1 MSIVNKT
8 QIKGGIFP
16 QFFST
21 YITQLYKNVTK
32 LMKIYAILLPT
43 ISCCHKSTAKV
54 VQKMYG
60 SNYGN
65 HLHLNAGDFNT
76 STDLRKEKR
85 NKN

>member
-1 MSIVNKT
+1 
-8 QIKGGIFP
+8 
-16 QFFST
+16 
-21 YITQLYKNVTK
+21 
-32 LMKIYAILLPT
+32 MKIYAILLPT

-76 STDLRKEKR
+76 STDLRKEKW